1 VYSHGIVGCNRRCC
15 TAIGLIFVTA
25 FLSDSGSRA
34 ITIFGPAW
42 LLITEPLLRVFGEMR
57 LAGDEILVG
66 ERGVRN

>member
-1 VYSHGIVGCNRRCC
+1 M
-15 TAIGLIFVTA
+15 IGLIFVTA